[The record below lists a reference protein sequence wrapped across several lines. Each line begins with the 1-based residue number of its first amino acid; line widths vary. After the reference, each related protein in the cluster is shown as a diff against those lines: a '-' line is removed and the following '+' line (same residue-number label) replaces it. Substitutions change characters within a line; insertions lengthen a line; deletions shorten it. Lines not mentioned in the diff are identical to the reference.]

1 MYISFNASAV
11 IANNS
16 LNRADNRLQDAL
28 ARLSSGLKVVNPKD
42 NPSGLAM
49 GKRMN
54 AQIKGLDQAG
64 LNSNDGISIIEIA
77 DGTMS
82 ELSEMLQRM
91 NELAVKAATG
101 SITESDREMI
111 DKELQQLKTEVT
123 RISKETTFNGQ
134 PILDGSFDLRGY
146 TDNVDIKVAYYSDE
160 VNFGSY
166 EITSLDVAYN
176 ADGTISSVS
185 NLTVNSSPSG
195 DITQAIPSDV
205 EVTAYDGNT
214 ITIGN
219 KTGFEIKFEAYTTT
233 SFTNLKLDLEGF
245 GAMDMQIGANEGQ
258 QLAIRIPK
266 MSLENM
272 GITNIKFTADYDP
285 VTGDVTKSGQ
295 DYASEALEKI
305 KRAMTYVSGARAN
318 LGAYQNRLE
327 HTISSLDITNEN
339 MTAAYS
345 RIMDVDMAEEMTEYT
360 TLQVITQASTS
371 MLAQAN
377 ERPSQVLQ
385 LLQ

>member
-16 LNRADNRLQDAL
+16 LNKTDNKLRESL

-49 GKRMN
+49 AKRMN
-54 AQIKGLDQAG
+54 AQLKGLEQAKG
-64 LNSNDGISIIEIA
+64 NSNDGISIIEIA

-82 ELSEMLQRM
+82 EMADMLQRM
-91 NELAVKAATG
+91 NELAVKASNGTM
-101 SITESDREMI
+101 SDKDREMV
-111 DKELQQLKTEVT
+111 DTELQQLKKEIT
-123 RISKETTFNGQ
+123 RIGKETSFNGQ
-134 PILDGSFDLRGY
+134 PLLDGSFDLKGY
-146 TDNVDIKVAYYSDE
+146 TSELDMKVAYYSDD
-160 VNFGSY
+160 VVYGKYTLS
-166 EITSLDVAYN
+166 SLDVTYD
-176 ADGTISSVS
+176 ADGLIDSATAGG
-185 NLTVNSSPSG
+185 LT
-195 DITQAIPSDV
+195 D
-205 EVTAYDGNT
+205 EDGNP
-214 ITIGN
+214 ITIDETTFSGN
-219 KTGFEIKFEAYTTT
+219 TVTLKNSKGFELKLEVHDTT
-233 SFTNLKLDLEGF
+233 SFGSTTVDITGI
-245 GAMDMQIGANEGQ
+245 GSMDMQIGANEGQ

-266 MSLENM
+266 ISLENM
-272 GITNIKFTADYDP
+272 EIANISAATQDDAREAIDGIP
-285 VTGDVTKSGQ
+285 S
-295 DYASEALEKI
+295 
-305 KRAMTYVSGARAN
+305 AMKYLSKARAN

-327 HTISSLDITNEN
+327 HTVSSIDISNEN

-360 TLQVITQASTS
+360 TLQVLSQASTS

>member
-16 LNRADNRLQDAL
+16 LNKTDKNLQNSL
-28 ARLSSGLKVVNPKD
+28 ARLSSGLKIVNPKD

-49 GKRMN
+49 AKRMN
-54 AQIKGLDQAG
+54 AQIRGINQA
-64 LNSNDGISIIEIA
+64 NNNASDGVSIIEIA

-91 NELAVKAATG
+91 NELAVKAANGTMLDD
-101 SITESDREMI
+101 DRKMI
-111 DKELQQLKTEVT
+111 DQEIQQLKTEIT
-123 RISKETTFNGQ
+123 RISKETSFNGQ

-146 TDNVDIKVAYYSDE
+146 TSDIDMKVAYYSDT
-160 VNFGSY
+160 VKYGQY
-166 EITSLDVAYN
+166 EIESLTVDFDA
-176 ADGTISSVS
+176 AGHVS
-185 NLTVNSSPSG
+185 NVSNFTFDS
-195 DITQAIPSDV
+195 TTIPTFPADAA
-205 EVTAYDGNT
+205 VTAWDGNT
-214 ITIGN
+214 ITISN
-219 KTGFEIKFEAYTTT
+219 DSGFELKIEAYNGGAAGSRTFGTAADPVT
-233 SFTNLKLDLEGF
+233 LDLEGF

-258 QLAIRIPK
+258 QLGIRIPK

-272 GITNIKFTADYDP
+272 GIANIDTKTEAGAADTIEK
-285 VTGDVTKSGQ
+285 VKS
-295 DYASEALEKI
+295 
-305 KRAMTYVSGARAN
+305 AMRYVSSARAN

-327 HTISSLDITNEN
+327 HTISTLDITEEN

-360 TLQVITQASTS
+360 TLQILSQSSTS

>member
-16 LNRADNRLQDAL
+16 LNKTDRKIQDSL
-28 ARLSSGLKVVNPKD
+28 ARLSSGLKIVNPKD

-49 GKRMN
+49 AKRMN
-54 AQIKGLDQAG
+54 AQIKGVEQATN
-64 LNSNDGISIIEIA
+64 NSSDGVSIIEIA
-77 DGTMS
+77 DGTIS
-82 ELSEMLQRM
+82 EISEMLQRM
-91 NELAVKAATG
+91 NELATKSATG
-101 SITESDREMI
+101 TLTDNDRSMI
-111 DKELQQLKTEVT
+111 DQEFQQLKKEIT
-123 RISKETTFNGQ
+123 RISQETSFNGQ
-134 PILDGSFDLRGY
+134 PILDGSFDLKGY
-146 TDNVDIKVAYYSDE
+146 TNNLDAKVSYYSDA
-160 VNFGSY
+160 VVFGTY
-166 EITSLDVAYN
+166 NISLDASFDENGHLTNVSGLSAAATTPAFP
-176 ADGTISSVS
+176 ADA
-185 NLTVNSSPSG
+185 
-195 DITQAIPSDV
+195 AIQGW
-205 EVTAYDGNT
+205 DGNT
-214 ITIGN
+214 VTIKN
-219 KTGFEIKFEAYTTT
+219 TKGFEIRLELTDKDYDGTNPHTQN
-233 SFTNLKLDLEGF
+233 FTNLTMDMEGF

-272 GITNIKFTADYDP
+272 GLSN
-285 VTGDVTKSGQ
+285 VDVSSEPG
-295 DYASEALEKI
+295 ASEAIEKI
-305 KRAMTYVSGARAN
+305 KNAMQYVSSARSN

-339 MTAAYS
+339 MTSAYS

-360 TLQVITQASTS
+360 TLQILSQSSTS